1 MTDLDLLRAELD
13 EFAQPKKERKL
24 TVREE
29 RIIAGFEEIQ
39 AYVVQHNRLP
49 EDQEGNDIFERLYAV
64 RLERIRAS
72 EECCDL
78 LAPFDYQNL
87 LDSDDKSVGALID
100 ELDEEQLL
108 TELKE
113 GLDSV
118 SSDLTELRHVRST
131 AERRVAAEEIAQ
143 REVCE
148 DFDLFEPLFL
158 QVKKELDA
166 GVREAR
172 RFAKDASV
180 EQGNFFIL
188 GGQLVYVAAIGED
201 FDSPQGKKDAR
212 MQVIYANGTESNLL
226 RLSLQRALYKDESG
240 RRITEPNAGPLF
252 NQALDS
258 NYEQDSESGTIY
270 VLRSL
275 SDHPYIAEHRNF
287 IHKIGI
293 TANKV
298 ETRIAR
304 AAHDATF
311 LLADV
316 EVVATYKLTHI
327 NRSKIEALLHR
338 IFAPVQLDLT
348 ISDRFGNPVKPR
360 EWFLVPLAVIDE
372 AIQAIQDDS
381 IAEIKYDPNT
391 ATLITQS
398 Y

>member
-39 AYVVQHNRLP
+39 GFVAHYQRLP
-49 EDQEGNDIFERLYAV
+49 VDDENHDIFERLYAV
-64 RLERIRAS
+64 RLDRIRVS
-72 EECCDL
+72 EECCEL
-78 LAPFDYQNL
+78 LAPYDHQRL
-87 LDSDDKSVGALID
+87 LDSDNKGVRALME
-100 ELDEEQLL
+100 ELDDEQLL
-108 TELKE
+108 TEIKE
-113 GLDSV
+113 GLEST
-118 SSDLTELRHVRST
+118 SSDLAELRHVRST

-143 REVCE
+143 REVCK

-166 GVREAR
+166 GVRHAR
-172 RFAKDASV
+172 RFAKDASI

-226 RLSLQRALYKDESG
+226 RLSLQRALYKDETG
-240 RRITEPNAGPLF
+240 RRITESNDGPLF
-252 NQALDS
+252 SQTLETDHEADG
-258 NYEQDSESGTIY
+258 EFGTIY

-275 SDHPYIAEHRNF
+275 SEHPYIAEHRNL

-293 TANKV
+293 TANNV

-316 EVVATYKLTHI
+316 ELVATYKLTHI

-338 IFAPVQLDLT
+338 IFASVLLDLT
-348 ISDRFGNPVKPR
+348 INDRFGNPVKPR
-360 EWFLVPLAVIDE
+360 EWFLVPLSVIDE
-372 AIQAIQDDS
+372 AIQLIQDDS
-381 IAEIKYDPNT
+381 IAEIRYDPKT
-391 ATLITQS
+391 ATLITCP